1 MSSLLVLF
9 LNNIFPIFLTAGT
22 GYLAGKYLKVE
33 PRSLSQ
39 VLFYILSP
47 SLIFNLLTTTQL
59 NNAAILQM
67 TGFTAATILAVALLT
82 WAVGA
87 LFRFPRRLLVA
98 VILTA
103 TFTNAGNFGLSMNQF
118 AFGDAALAYA
128 SLYFVTSIIL
138 IYTVGVFIASLGSS
152 SIGHALLGV
161 FKIPVV
167 YAVALALLFNGLG
180 LKLPLPL
187 NRAVTL
193 LSNAAVPLMLVL
205 MGAQLQRS
213 SWSNHVLAL
222 SLSNIIRL
230 LVAPVLALGFSLV
243 FGLQG
248 PARQAGIAESGTPTA
263 VLITVLATEYDVEPS
278 FVTTVVFLSTLLCPL
293 TLTPLLAYLGA

>member
-1 MSSLLVLF
+1 MQV
-9 LNNIFPIFLTAGT
+9 NI
-22 GYLAGKYLKVE
+22 LKFE
-33 PRSLSQ
+33 PRSLSR

-47 SLIFNLLTTTQL
+47 CLIFNLLTTSQL
-59 NNAAILQM
+59 NNTAILQM
-67 TGFTAATILAVALLT
+67 TGFTAVTMLAVGVLT
-82 WAVGA
+82 WAAGA
-87 LFRFPRRLLVA
+87 LFRMPRRLLVA

-103 TFTNAGNFGLSMNQF
+103 TFSNAGNFGLSMNQF
-118 AFGDAALAYA
+118 AFGEAALAYA

-167 YAVALALLFNGLG
+167 YAVALALLFNSLG

-187 NRAVTL
+187 NRTVSL
-193 LSNAAVPLMLVL
+193 LSDAAVPLMLVL

-213 SWSNHVLAL
+213 TWSNQVWAL
-222 SLSNIIRL
+222 SLSNIMRL
-230 LVAPVLALGFSLV
+230 LVAPALAIGLSLV

-248 PARQAGIAESGTPTA
+248 AARQAGIAKSGTPTA

-278 FVTTVVFLSTLLCPL
+278 FVTTVVFVSTLLCPL

>member
-1 MSSLLVLF
+1 LSSLLVLF
-9 LNNIFPIFLTAGT
+9 QNNILPIFLAAGT

-33 PRSLSQ
+33 PRSLSR
-39 VLFYILSP
+39 VIFYILSP
-47 SLIFNLLTTTQL
+47 CLIFDLLTTSQL
-59 NNAAILQM
+59 NNASILQM
-67 TGFTAATILAVALLT
+67 TGFTAVTMLAVGLLT
-82 WAVGA
+82 WTAGT
-87 LFRFPRRLLVA
+87 LFRMPRRLLVA

-103 TFTNAGNFGLSMNQF
+103 TFSNAGNFGLSLNQF
-118 AFGDAALAYA
+118 AFGEAALAYA

-180 LKLPLPL
+180 VKMPLPL
-187 NRAVTL
+187 NRTVTL

-213 SWSNHVLAL
+213 TWSNRVWAL
-222 SLSNIIRL
+222 SLSNIMRL
-230 LVAPVLALGFSLV
+230 LVAPALAVVLSLI

-248 PARQAGIAESGTPTA
+248 AARQAGIAESGTPTA

-278 FVTTVVFLSTLLCPL
+278 FVTTVVFLSTLLCPF

>member
-1 MSSLLVLF
+1 LSSLLVLF
-9 LNNIFPIFLTAGT
+9 LNNLFPIFLTAGT
-22 GYLAGKYLKVE
+22 GFLAGKYLKVE

-47 SLIFNLLTTTQL
+47 CLIFDLLTTTQL

-67 TGFTAATILAVALLT
+67 TGFTAVTILVVGLLT
-82 WAVGA
+82 WVLGT
-87 LFRFPRRLLVA
+87 LFRIPRRLLVA
-98 VILTA
+98 VVLTA
-103 TFTNAGNFGLSMNQF
+103 MFSNAGNFGLSLNQF
-118 AFGDAALAYA
+118 AFGEAALAYA
-128 SLYFVTSIIL
+128 SLYFVTSIVL
-138 IYTVGVFIASLGSS
+138 TYTVGVFIASLGSS
-152 SIGHALLGV
+152 SLGQALLGV

-180 LKLPLPL
+180 LKMPLPL
-187 NRAVTL
+187 NRALTL
-193 LSNAAVPLMLVL
+193 LSDATVPLMLVL
-205 MGAQLQRS
+205 MGLQLQRS
-213 SWSNHVLAL
+213 TWSNQIRAV
-222 SLSNIIRL
+222 SLSNFIRL
-230 LVAPVLALGFSLV
+230 LAAPALAIGLSLL

-263 VLITVLATEYDVEPS
+263 VMMTVLATEYDVEPS